1 MRNFIKDQRGNVIGL
16 VVMIVTVFAVAIMWI
31 VSMPAVTKVWE
42 AVYPGAYPAYAAG
55 TMNMLNNVTGWT
67 LLVLIIGTLV
77 YAAALMLRRDPYD
90 IPA

>member
-1 MRNFIKDQRGNVIGL
+1 MRNFIKDKRGNVIGL
-16 VVMIVTVFAVAIMWI
+16 VVMIATIFCVAIMWV
-31 VSMPAVTKVWE
+31 VSMPAVTKVWD
-42 AVYPGAYPAYAAG
+42 AVFPGAYPTYAAG

-67 LLVLIIGTLV
+67 LLVLVIGTLV